1 MTMAATSDGSRP
13 RAAARGSNVPLPPT
27 LGGRFA
33 ARLAWVVASSV
44 SATLR
49 WEFHDRTGLFGP
61 GTRQQAIFAI
71 WHNRQ
76 LLAPG
81 VYRRYFRSDGSGRRL
96 AALASTSRD
105 GAIAAR
111 ILELFGARAV
121 RGSSSRRGALALTEM
136 IDLAKAGYDI
146 AVTPDGPRG
155 PRYRVQAG
163 TIVLA
168 QYTGLPIIPLT
179 LNLSRKKVLPSWDGF
194 QIPLPFGH
202 CEVAT
207 AEALRVPRDL
217 DEAERVR
224 CVEELERRMHA
235 LTRD

>member
-1 MTMAATSDGSRP
+1 MAATSDSPRP

-33 ARLAWVVASSV
+33 ARLAWVVAASV

-49 WEFHDRTGLFGP
+49 WEFDDRSGLFGP
-61 GTRQQAIFAI
+61 DSREQAIFAI

-81 VYRRYFRSDGSGRRL
+81 LYRRFFRNHRSTRRL
-96 AALASTSRD
+96 AALASASRD

-111 ILELFGARAV
+111 ILELFGAHAV
-121 RGSSSRRGALALTEM
+121 RGSSSRRGALAMAEM
-136 IDLAKAGYDI
+136 IDLARAGYDI

-155 PRYRVQAG
+155 PRYRVQPG

-168 QYTGLPIIPLT
+168 QYTGLPIVPITLT
-179 LNLSRKKVLPSWDGF
+179 LSRKKVLPSWDGF
-194 QIPLPFGH
+194 QIPLPFGR
-202 CEVAT
+202 CAVST
-207 AEALRVPRDL
+207 AEALRVPRTL
-217 DEAERVR
+217 EESERAQWVT
-224 CVEELERRMHA
+224 ELERRMNA
-235 LTRD
+235 ITRD